1 MPRDLEALLGGPP
14 PPEITALGP
23 DAVARLETLVR
34 GAEQRQLNEL
44 AAALE
49 HALRIVPRPV
59 RPIIRK
65 VVGA

>member
-14 PPEITALGP
+14 PPAIAALGP
-23 DAVARLETLVR
+23 DALARLETLLR
-34 GAEQRQLNEL
+34 AAERRQLDEL